1 MTASSLVNLALGAG
15 CGCKI
20 DSARLDTL
28 LCELAGRTVSESL
41 LVGVE
46 TADDCAVW
54 KFSEERYLL
63 FTTDFF
69 TPPVDDPYDY
79 GRMAAANALSDVY
92 AMGGHPLAAT
102 TIFGYPPDLVDAE
115 TARTIFRGGLDAM
128 AEVGCSVAGGHTIKN
143 HQPIFGFSVVG
154 EVSPA
159 HLKTNCGARAG
170 DLLVITRPIG
180 IGVFS
185 NALQQGLLTPQEY
198 LNIRPSLI
206 SINRVGS
213 EVGLLAGVSA
223 MTDVTGF
230 GLLGHALEM
239 AQGAGL
245 ALDLHADA
253 VPTLEGTEALAPII
267 FSPGSGAS
275 RNLAN
280 AEGKIAFPKALSR
293 DTRLILADPQSNGG
307 LLIAVSAGEL
317 DSLMAVLERDPQCRP
332 SVLGEFHSRP
342 EGTPAIQVV

>member
-1 MTASSLVNLALGAG
+1 MTASSLLNLALGAG

-20 DSARLDTL
+20 DSAGLDAL
-28 LCELAGRTVSESL
+28 LCELAGRTVSPAL
-41 LVGVE
+41 IVGVE

-79 GRMAAANALSDVY
+79 GRIAAANALSDVF
-92 AMGGHPLAAT
+92 AMGGRPFAAT
-102 TIFGYPPDLVDAE
+102 TIFGYPPDIVDAE
-115 TARTIFRGGLDAM
+115 TARTILRGGMDAM

-154 EVSPA
+154 EVAPA

-185 NALQQGLLTPQEY
+185 NALQQGLLTPDEY
-198 LNIRPSLI
+198 LRIRHSLI
-206 SINRVGS
+206 SINRVGAD
-213 EVGLLAGVSA
+213 VGALAGVSA

-245 ALDLHADA
+245 ALDLQADA
-253 VPTLEGTEALAPII
+253 VPTLEGTETLAPIV

-280 AEGKIAFPKALSR
+280 TEGKVAFPETLSR
-293 DTRLILADPQSNGG
+293 DVRMILADPQSNGG

-317 DSLMAVLERDPQCRP
+317 GSLMAVLAQDPQCRP
-332 SVLGEFHSRP
+332 SVIGQFHARAAGMP
-342 EGTPAIQVV
+342 VIEVV

>member
-1 MTASSLVNLALGAG
+1 
-15 CGCKI
+15 
-20 DSARLDTL
+20 
-28 LCELAGRTVSESL
+28 
-41 LVGVE
+41 
-46 TADDCAVW
+46 
-54 KFSEERYLL
+54 LL

-79 GRMAAANALSDVY
+79 GRIAAANALSDVF
-92 AMGGHPLAAT
+92 AMGGRPFAAT
-102 TIFGYPPDLVDAE
+102 TIFGYPPDIVDVE
-115 TARTIFRGGLDAM
+115 TARTILRGGMDAM

-143 HQPIFGFSVVG
+143 HQPVFGFSVVG
-154 EVSPA
+154 EVAPA

-185 NALQQGLLTPQEY
+185 NALQQGLLTPDEY
-198 LNIRPSLI
+198 LRIRQSLI
-206 SINRVGS
+206 SINRVGAD
-213 EVGLLAGVSA
+213 VGALTGVSA

-245 ALDLHADA
+245 GLDLQADA
-253 VPTLEGTEALAPII
+253 VPTLEGTETLAPIV

-280 AEGKIAFPKALSR
+280 AEDKVAFPETLRR
-293 DTRLILADPQSNGG
+293 DARMILADPQSNGG

-317 DSLMAVLERDPQCRP
+317 DPLMAVLAREPQCRP
-332 SVLGEFHSRP
+332 SVIGQFHARAAGMP
-342 EGTPAIQVV
+342 VIEVV